1 METPADNGPRRS
13 LQFFDKTGTAV
24 HKMFLR
30 DHSDVAAFEA
40 LVAKYRADDQ
50 TPGEHVVAADA
61 PKAETPDAD
70 IDAAAFQR
78 DWLAMTD
85 THQFFDMLRRHGV
98 SRAQALRLAPADHA
112 QSIPASSVR
121 TLLEDAAG
129 TDLPIMVFV
138 GNAGMIQIHTGPVKN
153 IRVMGP
159 WVNVLDPGFNLH
171 LREDLVDTAW
181 IVRKPTSDGIVS
193 SLELL
198 DASGMVIAM
207 FFGERKPGQAEREDW
222 RETLARVAAAG
233 AAALRVNDDGARV
246 ANRFMADWQKAR
258 DEIVQRYGKQ
268 RRPRV
273 LFILGH
279 TGNQVMVAGQDTA
292 ADAML
297 AFAGADNALSG
308 FTGYRPLTAEAAVAA
323 QPDVLLT
330 TTTGP
335 SSVDPAAT
343 LLAQPGLANTPAGRA
358 KRVVSFDALYLLG
371 FGPRLPQAVAELAQR
386 VHAA

>member
-1 METPADNGPRRS
+1 MMNAQNASATAAAKPVFPALADVTRLRSEFQRLKSEQNLRDRDAAAALGVSEGETVAAFVGEHVVRLRPDFIEIVEALPSLGRVMALTRNNAAVHEKDGPYEKLSHNGTIGLGLGKELDLRIFYHQWAYGYAVETPADNGPRRS

-30 DHSDVAAFEA
+30 DHSDVGAFEA

-50 TPGEHVVAADA
+50 TPGEQVVAADA

-70 IDAAAFQR
+70 IDVAAFQR

-85 THQFFDMLRRHGV
+85 THQFFEMLRRHGV

-112 QSIPASSVR
+112 QSIPAASVR

-138 GNAGMIQIHTGPVKN
+138 GNAGMIQIHTGPVQN

-222 RETLARVAAAG
+222 RETLGRVAAAG
-233 AAALRVNDDGARV
+233 AAA
-246 ANRFMADWQKAR
+246 
-258 DEIVQRYGKQ
+258 
-268 RRPRV
+268 
-273 LFILGH
+273 
-279 TGNQVMVAGQDTA
+279 
-292 ADAML
+292 
-297 AFAGADNALSG
+297 
-308 FTGYRPLTAEAAVAA
+308 
-323 QPDVLLT
+323 
-330 TTTGP
+330 
-335 SSVDPAAT
+335 
-343 LLAQPGLANTPAGRA
+343 
-358 KRVVSFDALYLLG
+358 
-371 FGPRLPQAVAELAQR
+371 
-386 VHAA
+386 

>member
-1 METPADNGPRRS
+1 MMNAQNASATAASKPVFPALADVTRLRSEFQRLKSEQNLRDRDAAAALGVSEGETVAAFVGEHVVRLRPDFIEIVEALPALGRVMALTRNNAAVHEKDGPYEKLSHNGTIGLGLGKELDLRIFYHQWAFGYAVETPAENGPRRS

-159 WVNVLDPGFNLH
+159 WVNVLDSDFNLH

-233 AAALRVNDDGARV
+233 AAA
-246 ANRFMADWQKAR
+246 
-258 DEIVQRYGKQ
+258 
-268 RRPRV
+268 
-273 LFILGH
+273 
-279 TGNQVMVAGQDTA
+279 
-292 ADAML
+292 
-297 AFAGADNALSG
+297 
-308 FTGYRPLTAEAAVAA
+308 
-323 QPDVLLT
+323 
-330 TTTGP
+330 
-335 SSVDPAAT
+335 
-343 LLAQPGLANTPAGRA
+343 
-358 KRVVSFDALYLLG
+358 
-371 FGPRLPQAVAELAQR
+371 
-386 VHAA
+386 

>member
-1 METPADNGPRRS
+1 MMNAQNASATAAAKPVFPALADVTRLRSEFQRLKSEQNLRDRDAAAALGVSEGETVAAFVGEHVVRLRPDFIEIVEALPALGRVMALTRNNAAVHEKDGPYEKLSHNGTIGLGLGKELDLRIFYHQWAYGYAVETPADNGPRRS

-30 DHSDVAAFEA
+30 DHSDVGAFEA

-50 TPGEHVVAADA
+50 TPGEQVVAADA

-70 IDAAAFQR
+70 IDVAAFQR

-85 THQFFDMLRRHGV
+85 THQFFEMLRRHGV

-112 QSIPASSVR
+112 QSIPAASVR

-138 GNAGMIQIHTGPVKN
+138 GNAGMIQIHTGPVQN

-222 RETLARVAAAG
+222 RETLGRVAAAG
-233 AAALRVNDDGARV
+233 AAA
-246 ANRFMADWQKAR
+246 
-258 DEIVQRYGKQ
+258 
-268 RRPRV
+268 
-273 LFILGH
+273 
-279 TGNQVMVAGQDTA
+279 
-292 ADAML
+292 
-297 AFAGADNALSG
+297 
-308 FTGYRPLTAEAAVAA
+308 
-323 QPDVLLT
+323 
-330 TTTGP
+330 
-335 SSVDPAAT
+335 
-343 LLAQPGLANTPAGRA
+343 
-358 KRVVSFDALYLLG
+358 
-371 FGPRLPQAVAELAQR
+371 
-386 VHAA
+386 

>member
-1 METPADNGPRRS
+1 MMNTQTATATPTPRPAFPAPADVSRLRSEFHRMKTEQNLRDRDAAAALGVSEGETVAAFIGEHVVRLRPEFIEIVEALPALGRVMALTRNNAAVHEKDGQYETLSHSGTIGLGLGKDLDLRIFYHQWAYGYAVETPAENGPRRS
-13 LQFFDKTGTAV
+13 LQFFDKAGTAV

-30 DHSDVAAFEA
+30 THSDVAAYEA
-40 LVAKYRADDQ
+40 LVARFRADDQ
-50 TPGEHVVAADA
+50 TPGQHVVAADA

-85 THQFFDMLRRHGV
+85 THQFFDMLKRHGV
-98 SRAQALRLAPADHA
+98 SRAQALRLAPDGHA
-112 QSIPASSVR
+112 QQVSAASVR
-121 TLLEDAAG
+121 TLLEDAAS

-207 FFGERKPGQAEREDW
+207 CFGERKPGQPEREDW
-222 RETLARVAAAG
+222 RQTLVRVAHATG
-233 AAALRVNDDGARV
+233 A
-246 ANRFMADWQKAR
+246 
-258 DEIVQRYGKQ
+258 
-268 RRPRV
+268 
-273 LFILGH
+273 
-279 TGNQVMVAGQDTA
+279 QDVT
-292 ADAML
+292 
-297 AFAGADNALSG
+297 
-308 FTGYRPLTAEAAVAA
+308 EASA
-323 QPDVLLT
+323 
-330 TTTGP
+330 
-335 SSVDPAAT
+335 
-343 LLAQPGLANTPAGRA
+343 
-358 KRVVSFDALYLLG
+358 
-371 FGPRLPQAVAELAQR
+371 
-386 VHAA
+386 

>member
-1 METPADNGPRRS
+1 MKTTFDAREAVMDTSSGTSSITAARVPAKPARRALLAGGAALAAGAWLSPFSMIASARAATAAVPANAAGPKR
-13 LQFFDKTGTAV
+13 V
-24 HKMFLR
+24 I
-30 DHSDVAAFEA
+30 VAGGA
-40 LVAKYRADDQ
+40 LTEIVYALGAQDR
-50 TPGEHVVAADA
+50 VVANDLTSLYPEAA
-61 PKAETPDAD
+61 TKLPK
-70 IDAAAFQR
+70 IGY
-78 DWLAMTD
+78 L
-85 THQFFDMLRRHGV
+85 
-98 SRAQALRLAPADHA
+98 
-112 QSIPASSVR
+112 R
-121 TLLEDAAG
+121 TLSAEGVLSLHPDLLLAG
-129 TDLPIMVFV
+129 AE
-138 GNAGMIQIHTGPVKN
+138 AGP
-153 IRVMGP
+153 P
-159 WVNVLDPGFNLH
+159 NVL
-171 LREDLVDTAW
+171 TQ
-181 IVRKPTSDGIVS
+181 I
-193 SLELL
+193 
-198 DASGMVIAM
+198 
-207 FFGERKPGQAEREDW
+207 
-222 RETLARVAAAG
+222 AAAG
-233 AAALRVNDDGARV
+233 VPVKRFTHGYTAELVRDNIRDVATALRVNDDGARV

-258 DEIVQRYGKQ
+258 DEIAQRYGKQ

-297 AFAGADNALSG
+297 AFAGAENALSG

-343 LLAQPGLANTPAGRA
+343 LLAHPGLANTPAGRA